1 MLVNLRQG
9 SAVYVQPA
17 GRFPPHRVDIAQ
29 LLK

>member
-1 MLVNLRQG
+1 MLVTPRPG
-9 SAVYVQPA
+9 SVAYVRPA